1 MSKTLIIDCHG
12 HYTTAP
18 EPHNA
23 WREAQKA
30 AFKAGEAAPPY
41 PAISDDQIRETIVQN
56 QFKLI
61 RERGADHTIF
71 SPRAS
76 AMAHHVGNQ
85 AVSEAW
91 GIACND
97 LIARVVGLFPETFTG
112 VCMLPQSPAADLT
125 SSIRE
130 LRRCVEQL
138 GFIGCNLNPDPGGGH
153 FNHPALT
160 DPYWFPIYE
169 AMCELDVPAMIH
181 VSGSCNPALHATG
194 SFYIAADT
202 IAFMQLI
209 EGDLFARFPDLRF
222 IIPHGGGAVPYHWGR
237 YRGLADMLKKPDLAG
252 HVMNNVY
259 FDTCVYHQP
268 GVDLLAKVIDSKNIL
283 FGSEMVGAV
292 RGIDPTTGHYF
303 DDTKRY
309 VDALDVPEPERHAI
323 FEGNARRVFPRLDQK
338 LKGMGL

>member
-1 MSKTLIIDCHG
+1 MTLIIDCHG

-18 EPHNA
+18 EPHNR
-23 WREAQKA
+23 WRETQKA
-30 AFKAGEAAPPY
+30 AFKSGEAPPAY
-41 PAISDDQIRETIVQN
+41 PAISDDEIRETIEQN
-56 QFKLI
+56 QLRLI

-76 AMAHHVGNQ
+76 AMAHHVGDQ
-85 AVSEAW
+85 AVSAAW
-91 GIACND
+91 SIACND
-97 LIARVVGLFPETFTG
+97 LIARVVDLFPETFTG
-112 VCMLPQSPAADLT
+112 VCMLPQSPATDLT
-125 SSIRE
+125 ASIRE
-130 LRRCVEQL
+130 LRRCVEEL

-153 FNHPALT
+153 FNHPPLT

-181 VSGSCNPALHATG
+181 VSGSCNSALHATG

-202 IAFMQLI
+202 VAFMQLI
-209 EGDLFARFPDLRF
+209 EGDLFARFPNLRF

-237 YRGLADMLKKPDLAG
+237 YRGLADMLKKPTLDG
-252 HVMNNVY
+252 HVMNNVF

-268 GVDLLAKVIDSKNIL
+268 GVNLLAEVIETKNIL

-292 RGIDPTTGHYF
+292 RGIDPQTGHYF

-309 VDALDVPEPERHAI
+309 VDALPVSDAQRHAI
-323 FEGNARRVFPRLDQK
+323 FEGNARRVFPRLDAK
-338 LKGMGL
+338 LTARGL

>member
-1 MSKTLIIDCHG
+1 MTLIIDCHG

-18 EPHNA
+18 EPHNV

-30 AFKAGEAAPPY
+30 AHKSGQTPPAY
-41 PAISDDQIRETIVQN
+41 PHISDDEIRDTIEQN
-56 QFKLI
+56 QLRLI

-76 AMAHHVGNQ
+76 TMAHHIGDQ
-85 AVSEAW
+85 SVSEAW
-91 GIACND
+91 AVACNN
-97 LIARVVGLFPETFTG
+97 LIARVCALYPDVFTG
-112 VCMLPQSPAADLT
+112 VCQLPQNPASDLNA
-125 SSIRE
+125 SITE
-130 LRRCVEQL
+130 LRRCVSEL

-153 FNHPALT
+153 FNHPPLT

-181 VSGSCNPALHATG
+181 VSGSCNAGLHATG
-194 SFYIAADT
+194 AFYIAADT
-202 IAFMQLI
+202 IAFMQLL
-209 EGDLFARFPDLRF
+209 EGDLFARFPNLRF

-237 YRGLADMLKKPDLAG
+237 YRGLADMLKKPSLDT

-268 GVDLLAKVIDSKNIL
+268 GVNLLAEVIASKNIL

-292 RGIDPTTGHYF
+292 RGIDPQTGQYF

-309 VDALDVPEPERHAI
+309 VDALHIPDADRHAI
-323 FEGNARRVFPRLDQK
+323 FEGNARRVFPLLDAK
-338 LKGMGL
+338 LKARGL